1 MIEEWPYFFSVPLF
15 IFQKGK
21 RFTALEVVKD
31 GPMIGLGL
39 LPLYRRR
46 GDKTAQLPLL
56 IVLGERIFHN
66 LIESPL
72 RTKSQTRGVT
82 LLISSAQTF
91 DSRGLWHE
99 IVAGNE
105 GIGIFAAGDGSAR
118 AIRKGNSMWQS
129 AVAKARTWL
138 PSNS

>member
-15 IFQKGK
+15 IFQKGE

-72 RTKSQTRGVT
+72 RTKSQITLVT
-82 LLISSAQTF
+82 I
-91 DSRGLWHE
+91 
-99 IVAGNE
+99 
-105 GIGIFAAGDGSAR
+105 
-118 AIRKGNSMWQS
+118 
-129 AVAKARTWL
+129 
-138 PSNS
+138 P